1 MQRLIQ
7 RGGASASWACPEG
20 MPALIKGAYEEVFSA
35 LKPDDFAAIG
45 VFQRDGNQVRQN
57 ADLYREWY
65 SEKA

>member
-1 MQRLIQ
+1 M
-7 RGGASASWACPEG
+7 
-20 MPALIKGAYEEVFSA
+20 
-35 LKPDDFAAIG
+35 KPDDFAAIG